1 MECDVLRPNGVCIWH
16 VQHVSSL
23 QLKDAEIVQLEKQL
37 TENVRE
43 HQDLTFEKQ
52 KALSTLQAQLDK
64 VTDRS
69 QFWSCVMYL
78 RSFVVGTVGLWIF
91 RKFKFTMRLVAH
103 RYMQRSERCILS
115 KWVNRLFVYREI
127 VSQTRHWNIP
137 ALGGMKSWVSIL
149 AVT

>member
-1 MECDVLRPNGVCIWH
+1 

-69 QFWSCVMYL
+69 QF
-78 RSFVVGTVGLWIF
+78 
-91 RKFKFTMRLVAH
+91 
-103 RYMQRSERCILS
+103 
-115 KWVNRLFVYREI
+115 
-127 VSQTRHWNIP
+127 
-137 ALGGMKSWVSIL
+137 
-149 AVT
+149 